1 MKEEGKGSRAH
12 RVVVDLLVLPSPPR
26 SSFLGSVADSQS
38 RLVFV
43 WSRMAFIRKVYTILS
58 LQLLAT
64 AAVSVGMLQPVVL
77 NWTRSKSVYNHFT
90 HHLPHNHT
98 ADRMI
103 RFPGFVARGSSGS
116 PSCVLAL
123 PTRRGDDDELEL
135 TLASLLVSLRRL
147 AGRILHLARRPL
159 LEDSVA
165 PSQPRSPRSLHSLRS
180 HGRRNRRRVSPSVP
194 PCVPIAP

>member
-116 PSCVLAL
+116 PSYVRSRR
-123 PTRRGDDDELEL
+123 RRGDDDELEL
-135 TLASLLVSLRRL
+135 TSSRPLSGVY
-147 AGRILHLARRPL
+147 AGRILRLARLPV
-159 LEDSVA
+159 LEDSIS
-165 PSQPRSPRSLHSLRS
+165 PSQPCPARSVHP
-180 HGRRNRRRVSPSVP
+180 V
-194 PCVPIAP
+194 